1 MLEEAMK
8 RTSPTQERISIV
20 LWKVAFHLLEVPEAF
35 LSLFMPW
42 RWKYL
47 QYRPTPIGRLSVYC
61 LHKFTGKM
69 YGMPVLD

>member
-1 MLEEAMK
+1 M
-8 RTSPTQERISIV
+8 TSDPASPRET
-20 LWKVAFHLLEVPEAF
+20 VPF
-35 LSLFMPW
+35 RRLLFMPW